1 MSTPSTR
8 RLAAIMFTDMVG
20 YSALTQRDETLALD
34 LLDEHNKLIRASLA
48 VHQGREI
55 KTVGDAFLVEFDSAL
70 QAVRCAMR
78 IQQDIAMRNAACE
91 TTNAEPIN
99 IRVGIHLGDVVYREN
114 DVFGDGVNIAARVQ
128 SSADAG
134 EIRISED
141 VARQVT
147 NKIEQKLVDLG
158 VLALKNISQ
167 PIRLYAVEGFGAPK
181 ATPAVVVP
189 PPPPPSA
196 AVSADPTDSKV
207 MTQRATSRRRLLYG
221 AVALVTVIAV
231 AAAVML
237 NLNSKNAVIGSV
249 AVLPFENGSGDATID
264 YLSDGISESLIN
276 KLSALSGLRVI
287 SRTSAFSF
295 KGKKMDP
302 MEIGRKLGVDGI
314 VLGTFVQRG
323 ASLTITSELVRVSN
337 ATQLW
342 GEKYN
347 RRADDVL
354 QVEGEIATTIAQT
367 LRRQLSGEEKAK
379 LIRTATSDP
388 EAYRLY
394 LKGRSYAIGSQQEMD
409 KAIDLM
415 QQAVALA
422 PDYALAHAGLALAHT
437 RQAFLRANSRGE
449 ALGKARADADRALA
463 IDPGLAEAHVA
474 LGGILHF
481 FNWDWAGAEAEYKKA
496 LALNPAN
503 SDAHRDYGAFL
514 VAMGRF
520 DEGLAHSQEASRLD
534 PLSIAAFH
542 DIGIN
547 HWSRGD
553 LAKATAVFRRAIEI
567 DQNWTWG
574 HVKLALVLANQKQ
587 CKDALLQADIGEKK
601 IAGGRAPLVRS
612 WLGATYALCGDSK
625 RAREKLAELHEM
637 EKTAYVDPV
646 TFAIVHSSL
655 GELDESIRWWEKA
668 YDDRTP
674 NMVFTAQTPHYFSP
688 QLRGNPRYQAI
699 VARMGFPK

>member
-1 MSTPSTR
+1 
-8 RLAAIMFTDMVG
+8 MFTDMVG
-20 YSALTQRDETLALD
+20 YSALTQRDEALALD
-34 LLDEHNKLIRASLA
+34 LLSEHNRLIRGVLA
-48 VHQGREI
+48 VHLGREI

-70 QAVRCAMR
+70 EAVRCAMR
-78 IQQDIAMRNAACE
+78 IQLDFAQRNAA
-91 TTNAEPIN
+91 NPAEPIN
-99 IRVGIHLGDVVYREN
+99 IRIGIHLGDVVYREG
-114 DVFGDGVNIAARVQ
+114 DVFGDGVNIASRVQ

-141 VARQVT
+141 VARQIT
-147 NKIEQKLVDLG
+147 NKIEQKLLDLG

-167 PIRLYAVEGFGAPK
+167 PIRLYAVEGFGAPQ
-181 ATPAVVVP
+181 ATPAVVVR

-196 AVSADPTDSKV
+196 AVSADPTDLKV
-207 MTQRATSRRRLLYG
+207 MPQRATSRRRLLYG

-249 AVLPFENGSGDATID
+249 AVLPFENGTGDAAID

-276 KLSALSGLRVI
+276 KLSGLSGLHVI

-302 MEIGRKLGVDGI
+302 MEIGRKLGVDAI
-314 VLGTFVQRG
+314 VLGTLVQRG

-625 RAREKLAELHEM
+625 RAREKLAELHDM

-646 TFAIVHSSL
+646 TLAIVHSSL
-655 GELDESIRWWEKA
+655 GELDEALRWWEKA

-674 NMVFTAQTPHYFSP
+674 NMVFAAQTPHYFSP

>member
-1 MSTPSTR
+1 
-8 RLAAIMFTDMVG
+8 MFTDMVG
-20 YSALTQRDETLALD
+20 YSALTQRDEALALD
-34 LLDEHNKLIRASLA
+34 LLSEHNRLIRGVLA
-48 VHQGREI
+48 VHLGREI

-70 QAVRCAMR
+70 EAVRCAMR
-78 IQQDIAMRNAACE
+78 IQLDFAQRNAA
-91 TTNAEPIN
+91 NPAEPIN
-99 IRVGIHLGDVVYREN
+99 IRIGIHLGDVVYREG
-114 DVFGDGVNIAARVQ
+114 DVFGDGVNIASRVQ

-147 NKIEQKLVDLG
+147 NKIEQKLLDLG

-167 PIRLYAVEGFGAPK
+167 PIRLYAVEGFGAPQ

-189 PPPPPSA
+189 PPPSA
-196 AVSADPTDSKV
+196 TVSANPTDSKV
-207 MTQRATSRRRLLYG
+207 MPQRATSRRRLLYG

-231 AAAVML
+231 AAAVVL

-249 AVLPFENGSGDATID
+249 AVLPFENGSGDAAID

-276 KLSALSGLRVI
+276 KLSGLSGLRVI

-302 MEIGRKLGVDGI
+302 MEIGRKLGVDAI
-314 VLGTFVQRG
+314 VLGTLVQRG

-514 VAMGRF
+514 VAMGRM

-574 HVKLALVLANQKQ
+574 YVKLALVLANQKQ
-587 CKDALLQADIGEKK
+587 CKDAFLQAEIGEKK
-601 IAGGRAPLVRS
+601 IAGGRAPLVRA

-646 TFAIVHSSL
+646 TLAIVHSSL
-655 GELDESIRWWEKA
+655 GELDEAFRWWEKA

-674 NMVFTAQTPHYFSP
+674 NMVFAAQTPHYFSP